1 MIFLTWLISPI
12 GRVVAGAVLAIALLT
27 GLYMNVRSSIRD
39 GVVIEQIVK
48 DQEKLKDALNAEDRV
63 RRSSSDPASL
73 LQNDG
78 HRRD

>member
-12 GRVVAGAVLAIALLT
+12 GRVVAGAVLAVTLLV
-27 GLYMNVRSSIRD
+27 GLYLQVRSSIRD
-39 GVVIEQIVK
+39 GVVVEQIVK

-63 RRSSSDPASL
+63 RRNSSDPASL
-73 LQNDG
+73 LENDG